1 MYTHTHTFSVRS
13 GVSSN
18 GTGATA
24 ATGALVWSR
33 DMPDADD
40 ISVRI
45 KVPEGWTRKS
55 KSHAATISE
64 KSYAVAF
71 EFTVVNIV
79 GH

>member
-1 MYTHTHTFSVRS
+1 MYIYTHIHTHTPTYSVLS

-33 DMPDADD
+33 DMPGADD

-45 KVPEGWTRKS
+45 KVPKGWTRKS
-55 KSHAATISE
+55 KSHAATVSE
-64 KSYAVAF
+64 KSYTVAY
-71 EFTVVNIV
+71 
-79 GH
+79 

>member
-1 MYTHTHTFSVRS
+1 MHICIHTQTHTFSVRS

-33 DMPDADD
+33 DMPGSDD
-40 ISVRI
+40 IPVRI

-55 KSHAATISE
+55 KSNAATSSE
-64 KSYAVAF
+64 KSYTVAF
-71 EFTVVNIV
+71 
-79 GH
+79 